1 VFNHPEQ
8 HCCACGK
15 GASALPPPRPT
26 SDSPTFSSRANAMC
40 NGADSEVRTTTVEGC
55 EAHCERVRCA
65 CFHFRR
71 SVCSFALVL
80 ATPSLQPTSRGYVA
94 HLRVGAQPP
103 PQLAARHTGAGCASS
118 PQRQGSPPAFYLYE
132 EPALEWGERLS
143 RCFEAARGMPPWA
156 LAVNDS
162 AHQRDGAPPIQLA
175 HGLWLYQALRQHP
188 ARTRIPERAALY
200 VVPAYGSLSEATGG
214 CDGQTHLNRME
225 AAASSLRTSP
235 WFKAAPRRHLLLAST
250 LPEDRNALGALG
262 ELAATSGAVALC
274 ADSRS
279 CARGFQRRVVIPPL
293 PLPPLAT
300 LAVQLQTAR
309 QMCGAAAA
317 RRRPTSLFFRGLHAK
332 SHEAQELRAR
342 LWTLRQLPGAAVK
355 FTRGGSASLEPDT
368 RRWLVA
374 QGWSGGSAVPFNAY
388 AYARA
393 ALRSDFCVVVRG
405 DGQNAG
411 RMLVD
416 AVAAGCVPLVIGD
429 KTVLPF
435 RKRQGGPL
443 PYADFTVGVDELEY
457 MRYPAET
464 VRKALEEAAPRLP
477 QLRAALLAARERLL
491 LGYGDAPLRYNMS
504 LARGADTLLRAVGQ
518 LICPRNPASLSSC
531 IGEQAGTG
539 ATVFF

>member
-1 VFNHPEQ
+1 MFNHPEQ

-235 WFKAAPRRHLLLAST
+235 WFKAAPRRRPPPRPSAA
-250 LPEDRNALGALG
+250 RRAGA
-262 ELAATSGAVALC
+262 E
-274 ADSRS
+274 
-279 CARGFQRRVVIPPL
+279 
-293 PLPPLAT
+293 
-300 LAVQLQTAR
+300 
-309 QMCGAAAA
+309 A
-317 RRRPTSLFFRGLHAK
+317 RRRPHLIGTSCSRRRSRRTG
-332 SHEAQELRAR
+332 
-342 LWTLRQLPGAAVK
+342 
-355 FTRGGSASLEPDT
+355 TRSAPSAS
-368 RRWLVA
+368 
-374 QGWSGGSAVPFNAY
+374 S
-388 AYARA
+388 
-393 ALRSDFCVVVRG
+393 
-405 DGQNAG
+405 
-411 RMLVD
+411 
-416 AVAAGCVPLVIGD
+416 
-429 KTVLPF
+429 
-435 RKRQGGPL
+435 RQP
-443 PYADFTVGVDELEY
+443 P
-457 MRYPAET
+457 
-464 VRKALEEAAPRLP
+464 
-477 QLRAALLAARERLL
+477 
-491 LGYGDAPLRYNMS
+491 APLRFA
-504 LARGADTLLRAVGQ
+504 LIAAAAPAV
-518 LICPRNPASLSSC
+518 SSD
-531 IGEQAGTG
+531 GW
-539 ATVFF
+539 